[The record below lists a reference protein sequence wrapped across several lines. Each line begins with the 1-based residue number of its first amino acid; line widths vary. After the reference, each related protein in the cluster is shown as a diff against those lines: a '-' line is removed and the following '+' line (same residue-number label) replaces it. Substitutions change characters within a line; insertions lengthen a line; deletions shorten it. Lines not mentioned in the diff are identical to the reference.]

1 MVSEQ
6 HQHIPFSLLDVLSG
20 SASPLPPEQGWFR
33 HSYLRLSPMLGPP
46 RRSASAITA
55 AHWVLLG
62 LRTHAGLA
70 TCLGHPAFPA
80 EMRFDVL
87 KASRSS
93 FILLVERVCQR
104 RWLKS
109 HLTFT
114 TLGAEPNVCSH
125 LPLGSKQKPAGLG
138 FRQSSFHHT
147 RLALVTRRV
156 GDSLLRNR
164 PRMLWSPSSFEGRG
178 KRGMH
183 GMFHQFQQHL
193 LHSFSADDAAHG
205 KHLQYPQTGRT
216 SCNTTAVHT

>member
-1 MVSEQ
+1 MQTSWEVPTWG
-6 HQHIPFSLLDVLSG
+6 I
-20 SASPLPPEQGWFR
+20 SAGNCAETIRQLPPVRVRAVCAERCKHGSREGGTCDPARDRTYPPLANRACTFQRTRLSPEQEVIVLWFR

-147 RLALVTRRV
+147 RLALVTR
-156 GDSLLRNR
+156 
-164 PRMLWSPSSFEGRG
+164 
-178 KRGMH
+178 
-183 GMFHQFQQHL
+183 
-193 LHSFSADDAAHG
+193 
-205 KHLQYPQTGRT
+205 
-216 SCNTTAVHT
+216 